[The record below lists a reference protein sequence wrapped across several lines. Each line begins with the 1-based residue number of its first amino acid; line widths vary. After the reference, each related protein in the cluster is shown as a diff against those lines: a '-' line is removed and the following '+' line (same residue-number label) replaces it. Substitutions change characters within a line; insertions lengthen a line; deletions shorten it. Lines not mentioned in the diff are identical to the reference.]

1 MKQKISILL
10 IIVIAIIG
18 TIVIYKHFYK
28 QKIDNKSVTKF
39 SDEYTL
45 VDKNNVFVYS
55 NIDEV
60 ANMLENGT
68 GIVFMAFPECPWCQ
82 YYAKYLNEVALEN
95 NIKEIYYLNI
105 KHDRQINS
113 NNYSKITKLLDNY
126 LYSDDGGKVKVFA
139 PNLTFIK
146 NGKIIANDNETAIIE
161 GNIKVEKYWNQEKIN
176 EFKIKIAS
184 YIKDYDTTCSTC
196 N

>member
-1 MKQKISILL
+1 MKKKLSIFL
-10 IIVIAIIG
+10 IIIIAVVG
-18 TIVIYKHFYK
+18 TILIYKHFDK
-28 QKIDNKSVTKF
+28 QQVDNKSVTKF

-45 VDKNNVFVYS
+45 VDKNNVFVKS
-55 NIDEV
+55 SIDEI

-82 YYAKYLNEVALEN
+82 YYAKYLNEVAREN

-113 NNYSKITKLLDNY
+113 SNYSKIVKLLGNY
-126 LYSDDGGKVKVFA
+126 LYSDDSGKSKVFA
-139 PNLTFIK
+139 PNLTFVK
-146 NGKIIANDNETAIIE
+146 NGKIIANDNETAITE
-161 GNIKVEKYWNQEKIN
+161 GNTSAEIYWNQEKIN
-176 EFKIKIAS
+176 EFKDKMTS
-184 YIKDYDTTCSTC
+184 YIKEYDTTCSTC

>member
-1 MKQKISILL
+1 MKQKIGILL

-28 QKIDNKSVTKF
+28 QQVDNKSVTKF

-68 GIVFMAFPECPWCQ
+68 GIVFMAFPECPLCQ
-82 YYAKYLNEVALEN
+82 YYAKYLNEVAIEN

-113 NNYSKITKLLDNY
+113 NNYSKITKLLNSY
-126 LYSDDGGKVKVFA
+126 LYSDDSGKAKVFA
-139 PNLTFIK
+139 PNLTFVK
-146 NGKIIANDNETAIIE
+146 NGKIIANDNETAITE
-161 GNIKVEKYWNQEKIN
+161 GNMKVEKYWNQEKIN
-176 EFKIKIAS
+176 EFKVKVTS